1 MKTLVNYLIPKVKI
15 KNTLHL
21 ISGAYFEPNLLK
33 FCLLKTY
40 LIMIHRIKINL
51 HVRPTRDLLED
62 TSKFT
67 LCCDDSVDIDINRKR
82 KIKNIR
88 LILKLN
94 FGFFLI
100 LYLTI

>member
-1 MKTLVNYLIPKVKI
+1 MKTLVNYLILKVKI
-15 KNTLHL
+15 KNILHL
-21 ISGAYFEPNLLK
+21 ISGAYFEPNLLE

-40 LIMIHRIKINL
+40 LIMIPRIKINL

-67 LCCDDSVDIDINRKR
+67 FCCDDSVDIDINKKR

-88 LILKLN
+88 LILKIY
-94 FGFFLI
+94 FFLF
-100 LYLTI
+100 